1 MNQANQ
7 ILETLGTKLVME
19 QGMYMQKQKTVA
31 IPSQEVPWVKG
42 WFTLTK
48 VNGSQPP
55 KVGTASHLSRC

>member
-7 ILETLGTKLVME
+7 ILERLGTKLVME
-19 QGMYMQKQKTVA
+19 QGMYMQN

-48 VNGSQPP
+48 ANGSHPP
-55 KVGTASHLSRC
+55 NVGTASYLSKF